1 MGKND
6 HLIPPPVLDMI
17 EKLRNGV
24 LMENEHMALIQRLE
38 VTRDAI
44 IRTLEQD
51 KRNKKWK

>member
-1 MGKND
+1 MKND

-17 EKLRNGV
+17 EKLRNGG
-24 LMENEHMALIQRLE
+24 LMENEHMVLVQRME

>member
-1 MGKND
+1 MKNE
-6 HLIPPPVLDMI
+6 HLVPPPVLDMI

-24 LMENEHMALIQRLE
+24 LMENERMALIQRLE

-51 KRNKKWK
+51 KKSKKWLK

>member
-1 MGKND
+1 MKND

-24 LMENEHMALIQRLE
+24 LMETEHMALVQRLE

-44 IRTLEQD
+44 TKTLEQD
-51 KRNKKWK
+51 KRKKWK